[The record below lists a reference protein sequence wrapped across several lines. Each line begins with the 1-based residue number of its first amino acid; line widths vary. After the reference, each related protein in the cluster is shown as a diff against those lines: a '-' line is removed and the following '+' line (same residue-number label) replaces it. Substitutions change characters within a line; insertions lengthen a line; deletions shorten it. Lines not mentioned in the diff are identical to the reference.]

1 MRRGDR
7 EGNGPWAPTTRF
19 ALTVPPADLPAMT
32 ERRYTEDEVAT
43 IFARAA
49 EAQQAVRR
57 QLPAGEGLTLADRRA
72 LRRAGGV
79 RTVAAARAVGRGF
92 GIRGELVDPAAR
104 SVDLQGSE
112 APRRFLGLPIGVSRT
127 VELGRRL
134 TDDEWERLVVDL
146 RETFDA
152 RGRVAAEGSLRQ
164 WTNGNLQALLEPKA
178 TGHRLRLRTLMGR
191 ARGLMSAGIAL
202 GVGSTAILVASAAAG
217 DVAPALERVGVML
230 AAGTGLFG
238 MGAVQLPRW
247 ARLRRRQMEG
257 VAARVALGEAAL
269 PGKRPDELG
278 GGGDGGDG

>member
-1 MRRGDR
+1 
-7 EGNGPWAPTTRF
+7 
-19 ALTVPPADLPAMT
+19 MT

-57 QLPAGEGLTLADRRA
+57 QLPAGEGLTLEDLRA
-72 LRRAGGV
+72 IGRD
-79 RTVAAARAVGRGF
+79 VG
-92 GIRGELVDPAAR
+92 IPAELVDHAAR

-112 APRRFLGLPIGVSRT
+112 ATRRFLGLPIGVSRT

-164 WTNGNLQALLEPKA
+164 WTNGNLQALLEPTA

-202 GVGSTAILVASAAAG
+202 GVGSTAILVASAVAG
-217 DVAPALERVGVML
+217 DVVPALERVGVML

-257 VAARVALGEAAL
+257 VAARVALGEPAL
-269 PGKRPDELG
+269 PGEVASDPEG
-278 GGGDGGDG
+278 GTDGEHER